1 MKKII
6 MVCLCTALF
15 LGTPFMS
22 LADQPKPFVPAPQK
36 ILSVPNGDDDGPYAG
51 GLDDPTDWIYLASFI
66 GNLLILPSFTMSLLM
81 VTQEKGVISIGFIW
95 NSLILYW
102 TVRFGVFHS
111 FFEAFD
117 LKDIDEDGN

>member
-6 MVCLCTALF
+6 LVCLCTALF
-15 LGTPFMS
+15 LGTPLMS
-22 LADQPKPFVPAPQK
+22 LAAQPKPFVLENRK
-36 ILSVPNGDDDGPYAG
+36 ILSTPNGDDDGPYAG

-66 GNLLILPSFTMSLLM
+66 GNLLIIPSFTMSFLM

-95 NSLILYW
+95 NFLILYW

-117 LKDIDEDGN
+117 LKDIDEDGH